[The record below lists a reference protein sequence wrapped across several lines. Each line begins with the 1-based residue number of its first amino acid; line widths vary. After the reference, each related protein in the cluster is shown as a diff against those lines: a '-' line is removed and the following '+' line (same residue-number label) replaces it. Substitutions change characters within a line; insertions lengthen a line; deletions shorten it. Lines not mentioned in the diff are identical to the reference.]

1 MSRFRHATNND
12 DGVSLVLALI
22 FIVVVALFAT
32 VALDKAASTSQ
43 SGQQLRDRG
52 KLQYALDGAIDRAL
66 QVLKKDIAGQAPG
79 SPATLCASPA
89 AAADITQEAG
99 GLVLNDHTVRY
110 SCQTLAGKTAPDDP
124 ALDTN
129 FAIVLTST
137 ASNALDT
144 SSGLAAGQG
153 ATCAS
158 PGSPL
163 KVTGPIYLRGF
174 ENNTGA
180 AKRLLVCGGDYV
192 RYKSSSPACTS
203 AELTA
208 LTNVVV
214 DTGSLKG
221 CTEQTVD
228 QAVAAY
234 TLPTAPTQ
242 ASNGFYLDVPAGIGS
257 NPPVCRVFYPGLY
270 PAAPAVRSNT
280 ADANY
285 FVSGLYYF
293 QFNGQWAIGSNT
305 TVIAGTKQEPTD
317 VGVSAADG
325 ASTACAGV
333 TDAIAM
339 AGLSSVLPVGLTQ
352 AGVTNY
358 YFNTGG
364 AQFVFGFKATL
375 SNAGY
380 LTMYNPVPPS
390 STTPALNFVAVRG
403 ATDPG
408 QASGAGDIARGY
420 QKWQEPNDPVLSN
433 QSASSAMI
441 INGKVMAP
449 SAPVQLS
456 ASNPTDG
463 VVRGGLIAKTLDLG
477 ASVTGG
483 GLALSTPSYTSN
495 PAPPPYRTVRI
506 VASEPGGSADTN
518 VAVATISNYSPF
530 TVTVKSWRTG

>member
-1 MSRFRHATNND
+1 MNRLRRVTKND

-22 FIVVVALFAT
+22 FIAVVALFAT

-52 KLQYALDGAIDRAL
+52 KLQYALDGAVDRAL
-66 QVLKKDIAGQAPG
+66 QVLKKDVASQTPG
-79 SPATLCASPA
+79 SPASLCTSPA
-89 AAADITQEAG
+89 AATDMTQEAG
-99 GLVLNDHTVRY
+99 GLVLNDHAVRY

-144 SSGLAAGQG
+144 SSGLAAGQA

-158 PGSPL
+158 PGSAL
-163 KVTGPIYLRGF
+163 KITGPIYLRGF
-174 ENNTGA
+174 EDNTGA
-180 AKRLLVCGGDYV
+180 NKRILVCGGDYV
-192 RYKSSSPACTS
+192 RYKSSNPACTS
-203 AELTA
+203 AELA
-208 LTNVVV
+208 AVTNVIV
-214 DTGSLKG
+214 DTGYLKG

-228 QAVAAY
+228 QAVATY
-234 TLPTAPTQ
+234 TLPSAPTQ
-242 ASNGFYLDVPAGIGS
+242 VSNGFYLDVPAGLGV
-257 NPPVCRVFYPGLY
+257 NPPTCRVFYPGLY
-270 PAAPAVRSNT
+270 TAAPSVRANT

-305 TVIAGTKQEPTD
+305 TVIAGRKQEPTD
-317 VGVSAADG
+317 VGVLAVAG

-333 TDAIAM
+333 TDATAL
-339 AGLSSVLPVGLTQ
+339 AALSTVLPPGLTQ
-352 AGVTNY
+352 AGVTDY
-358 YFNTGG
+358 YFSTGG

-380 LTMYNPVPPS
+380 FTMYNPVPPS
-390 STTPALNFVAVRG
+390 ATSPALNFVAVRA

-408 QASGAGDIARGY
+408 QASGANDIAKGY
-420 QKWQEPNDPVLSN
+420 QRWQVPNGPVLSN

-483 GLALSTPSYTSN
+483 GLALSTPSYTSG

-506 VASEPGGSADTN
+506 VASEPGGSSDTN

>member
-1 MSRFRHATNND
+1 MSRFRRVTNND
-12 DGVSLVLALI
+12 DGVSLVLALL

-43 SGQQLRDRG
+43 VGQALRDRG
-52 KLQYALDGAIDRAL
+52 RLQYALDGAIDRAL
-66 QVLKKDIAGQAPG
+66 QVLKNDVANQTPG
-79 SPATLCASPA
+79 SPATLCTSPGAAS
-89 AAADITQEAG
+89 DITQEAG
-99 GLVLNDHTVRY
+99 GLVLNNHVVRY

-129 FAIVLTST
+129 FAIVLTSP
-137 ASNALDT
+137 SLNALDT

-158 PGSPL
+158 PGSAL
-163 KVTGPIYLRGF
+163 KVTGPVYLRGP

-180 AKRLLVCGGDYV
+180 SKRILVCGGDYV
-192 RYKSSSPACTS
+192 RYTSSSPACTT
-203 AELTA
+203 AELAA

-214 DTGSLKG
+214 DAGSLKG

-228 QAVAAY
+228 QAVATY

-242 ASNGFYLDVPAGIGS
+242 ASNGFYLDVPAGSGS

-270 PAAPAVRSNT
+270 PAAPTVRSNT

-293 QFNGQWAIGSNT
+293 EFNGQWAIGSNT

-317 VGVSAADG
+317 VGVLPAQG
-325 ASTACAGV
+325 ASTACNGV
-333 TDAIAM
+333 TDAAAM
-339 AGLSSVLPVGLTQ
+339 TALPALLPTGLTQ
-352 AGVTNY
+352 AGVTSY
-358 YFNTGG
+358 YFSTGG

-380 LTMYNPVPPS
+380 FTMYNPVPPS
-390 STTPALNFVAVRG
+390 ATSPALNLVAVRA

-408 QASGAGDIARGY
+408 QAAGAGDIARGY
-420 QKWQEPNDPVLSN
+420 QRWQEPNDPVLSN

-441 INGKVMAP
+441 LNGKVMAP
-449 SAPVQLS
+449 SAPVQLT

-463 VVRGGLIAKTLDLG
+463 VVRGGLVAKTLDLG

-483 GLALSTPSYTSN
+483 GLALSTPSYN
-495 PAPPPYRTVRI
+495 NAPAPPPYRTVRI